1 METVISN
8 NWSQN
13 FPFLLNE
20 INLDEFKFTFKLNP
34 FLFASPP
41 SKLLSKCPPRLRVF
55 SYLNFPFCNFEP
67 FKIPT
72 PIKQLKGLF
81 LREIRRN
88 FTKSIPAKIFLDSE

>member
-13 FPFLLNE
+13 YPFLLNE

-41 SKLLSKCPPRLRVF
+41 SKLLSTL
-55 SYLNFPFCNFEP
+55 SS
-67 FKIPT
+67 T
-72 PIKQLKGLF
+72 PEGFF
-81 LREIRRN
+81 L
-88 FTKSIPAKIFLDSE
+88 P